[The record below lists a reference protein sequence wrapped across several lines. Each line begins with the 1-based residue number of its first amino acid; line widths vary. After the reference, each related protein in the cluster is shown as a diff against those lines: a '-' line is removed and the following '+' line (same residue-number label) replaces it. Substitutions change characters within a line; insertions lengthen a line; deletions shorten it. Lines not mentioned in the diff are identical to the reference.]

1 MNDKIQNNKRFIQL
15 GWVMHD
21 SSIVHSRSEFKR
33 LAFMD
38 LISVND
44 KIVTDW
50 DYELKIDDEVKCRRK
65 RYIFKTY
72 TSQGL
77 IKTE

>member
-1 MNDKIQNNKRFIQL
+1 MKDNKRFIQL

-21 SSIVHSRSEFKR
+21 SSIINSKSEFKR

-38 LISVND
+38 LIFVNNE
-44 KIVTDW
+44 IVTDW
-50 DYELKIDDEVKCRRK
+50 DYELKIDDVVKCRSK

-77 IKTE
+77 VKMDLKE

>member
-1 MNDKIQNNKRFIQL
+1 MQNNKRFIQL
-15 GWVMHD
+15 GGVMHD
-21 SSIVHSRSEFKR
+21 ALLVHSKSEFKR

-50 DYELKIDDEVKCRRK
+50 DYELKINDVVKCRRK
-65 RYIFKTY
+65 CYIFKTY

-77 IKTE
+77 IKTD